1 MYKLL
6 KISDMKILIYIV
18 VFPFLFIS
26 CHGNRKTVKSKSEN
40 SEYINDNTKKQ
51 NEAKFSPYTKIFLSK
66 LHKEKSE
73 KKEFKPSNELI
84 EEYSLLLIDN
94 KYYVGGLLKVQD
106 SINENELLMNGVKI
120 GTKVK
125 GIWTA
130 KIPILKLEEL
140 KLIKEINY
148 IQIDHPV
155 KPKY

>member
-1 MYKLL
+1 
-6 KISDMKILIYIV
+6 MKTLVYII
-18 VFPFLFIS
+18 VFTILFIS

-40 SEYINDNTKKQ
+40 SEYINDITKKQ
-51 NEAKFSPYTKIFLSK
+51 KEAKFSPYTKFFLSK

-73 KKEFKPSNELI
+73 EKEFKPSNELI
-84 EEYSLLLIDN
+84 EEYNLLLIDN
-94 KYYVGGLLKVQD
+94 KYYVGGLIKVQD

-130 KIPILKLEEL
+130 KIPILKLDEL
-140 KLIKEINY
+140 KSIKGINY
-148 IQIDHPV
+148 IQIDHPI

>member
-1 MYKLL
+1 
-6 KISDMKILIYIV
+6 MKTLIYIV
-18 VFPFLFIS
+18 VFTFLLIS
-26 CHGNRKTVKSKSEN
+26 CEGNRKTINSKSEN
-40 SEYINDNTKKQ
+40 SEYINNNTKMQ
-51 NEAKFSPYTKIFLSK
+51 NEAKFSPYTKNFLSK

-73 KKEFKPSNELI
+73 KRDFKPSNKLI
-84 EEYSLLLIDN
+84 EEYNLLLIDN
-94 KYYVGGLLKVQD
+94 KYYAGGLLQVQD

>member
-1 MYKLL
+1 
-6 KISDMKILIYIV
+6 MKTLIYIV

-51 NEAKFSPYTKIFLSK
+51 NEARFSPHTKIFLSK

-120 GTKVK
+120 GTKA
-125 GIWTA
+125 GNIWTVR
-130 KIPILKLEEL
+130 IPIWQLGKLKTVIGIE
-140 KLIKEINY
+140 Y
-148 IQIDHPV
+148 IQIDEPV
-155 KPKY
+155 GLK